1 VAGNTISPAV
11 SVQVADQFG
20 NAISG
25 VNVSVQTTSGAALT
39 SGTLTVATNA
49 AGLAAFGNLVEKTA
63 GAYTLTATV
72 SDGEKNIST
81 RQPVDVG
88 SNNVENLSVTI
99 PPGMELTGHVRVD
112 GQSTASLSNMR
123 VILRTQDSGA
133 GMFGPQPNG
142 RLKEDGTFTMSNV
155 AADRYNVVVFGLPD
169 GFYQKSV
176 RSGDDEVLASGL
188 DLSKGPGGP
197 IEIVLSPNAGQAEG
211 VLQNDKQQ
219 PATGA
224 TVVMV
229 PQEKERRDQM
239 SYYKTVTTDQYGRF
253 TLKNLDPG
261 EYKVFAWEDVE
272 TGAYMDPEFMKP
284 VESLGESVTI
294 RENSK
299 ELLKL
304 KLIPAEAAPAGD
316 KGKPA
321 AN

>member
-1 VAGNTISPAV
+1 
-11 SVQVADQFG
+11 
-20 NAISG
+20 
-25 VNVSVQTTSGAALT
+25 
-39 SGTLTVATNA
+39 
-49 AGLAAFGNLVEKTA
+49 
-63 GAYTLTATV
+63 
-72 SDGEKNIST
+72 
-81 RQPVDVG
+81 
-88 SNNVENLSVTI
+88 
-99 PPGMELTGHVRVD
+99 M
-112 GQSTASLSNMR
+112 
-123 VILRTQDSGA
+123 
-133 GMFGPQPNG
+133 MFGPMLNG
-142 RLKEDGTFTMSNV
+142 RIKEDGTFTISNV
-155 AADRYNVVVFGLPD
+155 AADRYNFAMFGLPD
-169 GFYQKSV
+169 GFYLKSI

-211 VLQNDKQQ
+211 VLQNDTQQ

-239 SYYKTVTTDQYGRF
+239 QYYKTVTTDQYGRF

-316 KGKPA
+316 KGKAA